1 MDKTDVIIIGAGIAG
16 IASAYYLK
24 KNFPNLSYRIIES
37 RKNVGGT
44 WDQMR
49 FPMFV
54 LITICIPTDLVSIL
68 GKELL

>member
-37 RKNVGGT
+37 KK
-44 WDQMR
+44 M
-49 FPMFV
+49 
-54 LITICIPTDLVSIL
+54 LVAL
-68 GKELL
+68 GIK